1 MRPTV
6 GRSGDL
12 QYVFS
17 TTYRRSFLPPSR
29 DRSTSGLAKGVGR
42 PRFRP
47 SDLGVKMVASEG
59 REEPPL
65 TEGHLGGA
73 SYLIIYPSGGCL
85 GFLPVTPPLFVS
97 LWLIV

>member
-1 MRPTV
+1 M
-6 GRSGDL
+6 
-12 QYVFS
+12 
-17 TTYRRSFLPPSR
+17 PPSG

-42 PRFRP
+42 PHFRP
-47 SDLGVKMVASEG
+47 SDLGVKMGASEG

-73 SYLIIYPSGGCL
+73 GYLIIDLSGGRL

>member
-1 MRPTV
+1 M
-6 GRSGDL
+6 G
-12 QYVFS
+12 
-17 TTYRRSFLPPSR
+17 
-29 DRSTSGLAKGVGR
+29 
-42 PRFRP
+42 
-47 SDLGVKMVASEG
+47 ASEG

-73 SYLIIYPSGGCL
+73 GYLIIDLSGGRL